1 MSSKTAYTVEELVT
15 KVNEW
20 CDANNL
26 TPASGQSAE
35 QLSLR
40 TLRYYR
46 TMGLINAPN
55 SGQGSGYGEIH
66 RLQLS
71 AIRVLQA
78 QGLPLRRIQT
88 LLYGRSESELR
99 KVLDKGILAAPT
111 QVPLPKIQGAED
123 WRILPFD
130 DSAWLILRHGRS
142 LSPDQIS
149 RIQAILDNS
158 PISEDSSQLEPERT
172 H

>member
-1 MSSKTAYTVEELVT
+1 MSSKTAYNVEELVT
-15 KVNEW
+15 TVNEW
-20 CDANNL
+20 CGANNL

-46 TMGLINAPN
+46 TMGLIDAPN
-55 SGQGSGYGEIH
+55 SGQGRSYGEIH

-88 LLYGRSESELR
+88 LLYGRSEAELR

-111 QVPLPKIQGAED
+111 QAPLPTIQGAED

-130 DSAWLILRHGRS
+130 DSVWLVLRHGRN
-142 LSPDQIS
+142 LSHDQIF

-158 PISEDSSQLEPERT
+158 PNSEDSAPLEPERT